1 MAILRILV
9 LYMVLMPL
17 SYAVSQLEVQGLF
30 SGKAV
35 LLIDG
40 QRHILAAGQTSPEGV
55 KVISA
60 DSHFAVLEVDGQQ
73 KKYGLG
79 NTVSTVYAK
88 AKTVKEQIAANDN
101 GMFLSYGSINGQSVR
116 FLVDTG
122 ASSVAMSSV
131 DAKRLGILFRMNGK
145 ETYAT
150 TASGVVKSWAI
161 TLKSVT
167 VGKIKQKNV
176 PAMVVDGSHP
186 TEVLLGMSFMNKL
199 KVNKEGSMLT
209 LEQKN

>member
-1 MAILRILV
+1 MLLKILF
-9 LYMVLMPL
+9 LYICLIPA
-17 SYAVSQLEVQGLF
+17 SYAVKQLEVQGLF

-35 LLIDG
+35 LMIDG
-40 QRHILAAGQTSPEGV
+40 QRHILAVGQTSPEGV

-60 DSHFAVLEVDGQQ
+60 DSHFTVLEVEGKQR
-73 KKYGLG
+73 KYGLG
-79 NTVSTVYAK
+79 NTVSTVYK
-88 AKTVKEQIAANDN
+88 KVETVKEQLMANDR
-101 GMFLSYGSINGQSVR
+101 GMYLTYGSINGHSVR

-131 DAKRLGILFRMNGK
+131 DAKRLGILYRMNGK

-161 TLKSVT
+161 TLKSVS

-176 PAMVVDGSHP
+176 PAMVVDGTHP
-186 TEVLLGMSFMNKL
+186 TEVLLGMSFMDKL
-199 KVNKEGSMLT
+199 KVKKEGSMLT